1 MEKELRIT
9 IVSVTFMVAFCG
21 AAADAIDYGDD
32 CKNTR
37 VENGE
42 TSPFLA
48 DVSQN
53 STLAGLAIVA

>member
-1 MEKELRIT
+1 M
-9 IVSVTFMVAFCG
+9 FMVASCG
-21 AAADAIDYGDD
+21 AAADAIDDGDD

-42 TSPFLA
+42 TPPFLA